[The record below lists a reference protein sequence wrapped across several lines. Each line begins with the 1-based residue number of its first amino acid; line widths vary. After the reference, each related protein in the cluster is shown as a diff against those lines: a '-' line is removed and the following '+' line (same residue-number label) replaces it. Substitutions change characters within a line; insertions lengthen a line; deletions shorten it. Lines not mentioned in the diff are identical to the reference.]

1 MRRSRTC
8 DRWPLVA
15 TGPICHYAIMRRV
28 MWTLCLLLL
37 APALRADPAMTA
49 EEFDAYTTGK
59 TFYYGNNGVPYGA
72 EEYLDDRRVI
82 WSFLDGE
89 CQEGRWYED
98 NGLICFVYDTNPD
111 PQCWSFRQSGSG
123 LIARFE
129 NDPSATELYEVEQSR
144 DPLICPGPEIGV

>member
-1 MRRSRTC
+1 MR
-8 DRWPLVA
+8 
-15 TGPICHYAIMRRV
+15 PIIPI
-28 MWTLCLLLL
+28 LCLLLF

-49 EEFDAYTTGK
+49 EEFGAYTSGK
-59 TFYYGNNGVPYGA
+59 TFYYGNDGVPYGA
-72 EEYLDDRRVI
+72 EEYLGDRRVI

-111 PQCWSFRQSGSG
+111 PQCWSFRQSASG

-129 NDPSATELYEVEQSR
+129 NDPSAPELYEVEQSR